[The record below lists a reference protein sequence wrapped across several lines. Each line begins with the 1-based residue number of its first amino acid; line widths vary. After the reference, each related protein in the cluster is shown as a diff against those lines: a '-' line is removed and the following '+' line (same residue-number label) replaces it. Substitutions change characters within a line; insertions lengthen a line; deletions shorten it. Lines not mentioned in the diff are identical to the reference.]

1 MRKDDYHV
9 LAYQLLSYLYGCLK
23 AGERPETR
31 CVVWCDGDER
41 TKINERY
48 WNYIL
53 VHLRDAGYIE
63 GLSFKRVIG
72 CVRTAPF
79 VTPLLNIT
87 PQGIGYLEDDRM
99 MQKAQRFIKGLV
111 DEISVA

>member
-1 MRKDDYHV
+1 MSRDDYHV
-9 LAYQLLSYLYGCLK
+9 LAYQLLSYLYDCLK

-31 CVVWCDGDER
+31 HVVWCKGDER
-41 TKINERY
+41 TRINERY

-63 GLSFKRVIG
+63 GLSFKR
-72 CVRTAPF
+72 TAGSVHITPF

-87 PQGIGYLEDDRM
+87 PQGIEYLEDDRM
-99 MQKAQRFIKGLV
+99 MQKARRFTKGLI
-111 DEISVA
+111 DEISAA

>member
-1 MRKDDYHV
+1 MSKDDYHV

-63 GLSFKRVIG
+63 GLSFKRKVGSVHI
-72 CVRTAPF
+72 TPF

-87 PQGIGYLEDDRM
+87 PQGIEYLEDDRM
-99 MQKAQRFIKGLV
+99 MQKAHRFIKGFV
-111 DEISVA
+111 DEISAT

>member
-1 MRKDDYHV
+1 MSKDDYHV

-41 TKINERY
+41 TKINVRY

-63 GLSFKRVIG
+63 GLSFKRKVG
-72 CVRTAPF
+72 SVRITTF

-87 PQGIGYLEDDRM
+87 PQGIEYLEDDRM
-99 MQKAQRFIKGLV
+99 MQKAHRFIKGFV
-111 DEISVA
+111 DEISAT